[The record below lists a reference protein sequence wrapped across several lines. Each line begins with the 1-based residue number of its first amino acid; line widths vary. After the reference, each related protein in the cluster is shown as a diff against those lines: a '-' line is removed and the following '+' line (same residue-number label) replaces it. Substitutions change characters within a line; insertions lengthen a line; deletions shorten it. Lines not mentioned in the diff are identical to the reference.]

1 MRCPG
6 CGNPDSKVIE
16 SRDLDDGSTI
26 RRRRQC
32 LECGTRFTTY
42 ERIETPTVVI
52 VKKNGRR
59 ELFSRDKV
67 AVGIYRA
74 LEKRPVPVDRI
85 EDMISQVERD
95 VRSSSESEIASSRIG
110 ELVMSKLIG
119 MDEVAYV
126 RFASVYRS
134 FDRVDDFADELK
146 KLKARVLEQ

>member
-1 MRCPG
+1 
-6 CGNPDSKVIE
+6 
-16 SRDLDDGSTI
+16 
-26 RRRRQC
+26 
-32 LECGTRFTTY
+32 
-42 ERIETPTVVI
+42 VVI

-95 VRSSSESEIASSRIG
+95 VRSCSESEIPSSRIG